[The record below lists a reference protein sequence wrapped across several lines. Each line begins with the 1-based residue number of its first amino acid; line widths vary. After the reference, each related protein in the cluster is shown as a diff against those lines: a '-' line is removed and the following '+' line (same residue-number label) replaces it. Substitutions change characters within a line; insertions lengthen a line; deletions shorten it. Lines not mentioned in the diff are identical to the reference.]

1 MKEEIMNIEY
11 FQQNIKF
18 QESSA
23 RKKVGKTFSQNRID
37 KKTAEKLHK

>member
-18 QESSA
+18 KESSA
-23 RKKVGKTFSQNRID
+23 PGNVGTTFSQNRMD
-37 KKTAEKLHK
+37 